1 MSAMKALAVATLALA
16 LAACAKSQAPASSTA
31 PPTTSGAAPVASA
44 LAAKFTV
51 ADTAQ
56 AMAML
61 RQYHW
66 QLAAA
71 RDKSG
76 HTIGALFAR
85 PDKPLQLDFT
95 AHAVTISHTCN
106 RMQAS
111 YSTAGNRIRIGALAA
126 TLMACPDAKLQA
138 LDQATAQYLSGT
150 FEFEVGKDTPPT
162 LALTTATGDM
172 LAFNGVPTAD
182 TRYGGSGTTMFLE
195 VAPQTKP
202 CNHPLMPNARCL
214 EVRELHYGAN
224 GIKQGTPGEWHV
236 LAQGID
242 GYTHQP
248 GTRNVLRIKRY
259 QIAHPPADA
268 SSVAYVLDMVVE
280 TELPTA
286 R

>member
-1 MSAMKALAVATLALA
+1 MKALAVATLTLA
-16 LAACAKSQAPASSTA
+16 LAACAKSPAPASSAA
-31 PPTTSGAAPVASA
+31 PSTTPGAAPVAFA
-44 LAAKFTV
+44 PAAKSAVT
-51 ADTAQ
+51 DTAR
-56 AMAML
+56 AIAML
-61 RQYHW
+61 QQYHW
-66 QLAAA
+66 QLTAA

-85 PDKPLQLDFT
+85 ADKPLQLDFT
-95 AHAVTISHTCN
+95 AHAVAISNTCN

-111 YSTAGNRIRIGALAA
+111 YSTAGNRVRVGALAA

-150 FEFEVGKDTPPT
+150 FGFEVATDTPPT
-162 LALTTATGDM
+162 LTLTTSTGDM

-182 TRYGGSGTTMFLE
+182 TRYGGPGTTMFLE

-202 CNHPLMPNARCL
+202 CNHPLMPNAQCL

-224 GIKQGTPGEWHV
+224 GVKQGTPGEWHV
-236 LAQGID
+236 LAQDIE

-259 QIAHPPADA
+259 RITNPPADA

-286 R
+286 H